1 MFYENS
7 AQRGAFLLRIMK
19 IVLCINIFAIQNV
32 RRRTLFSELRGLFLR
47 TPCKT
52 WKTAPEN
59 PRIL

>member
-1 MFYENS
+1 MRTPHVRSFFS
-7 AQRGAFLLRIMK
+7 ALNEKMSQ
-19 IVLCINIFAIQNV
+19 INIFAVKNV

-59 PRIL
+59 SCIL